1 MINRGGEN
9 VYPVE
14 VENIL
19 HLHPKILDVSVV
31 GLPDP
36 VMGECVVCAVIPR
49 PDSGEIL
56 LSEIQEFCK
65 DQLAYYK
72 IPQKLFLVQDLP
84 KNPGGKVMKK
94 KLVEQILNQ
103 G

>member
-1 MINRGGEN
+1 M
-9 VYPVE
+9 
-14 VENIL
+14 
-19 HLHPKILDVSVV
+19 V

-49 PDSGEIL
+49 PDAGEIL

-94 KLVEQILNQ
+94 KLVEQIQ
-103 G
+103 TAS